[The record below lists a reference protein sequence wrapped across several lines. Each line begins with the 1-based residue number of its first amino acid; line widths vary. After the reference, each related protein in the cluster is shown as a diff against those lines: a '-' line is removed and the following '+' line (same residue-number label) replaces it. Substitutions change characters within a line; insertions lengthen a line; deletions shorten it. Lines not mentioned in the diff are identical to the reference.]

1 MAGLQVEVP
10 WEECVRVE
18 GRDTQV
24 EEDRAGKGS
33 EEDTRKAE
41 GSTVGRIKCGQVS
54 GVVHGW
60 RWRRSAR
67 GRSVGREG
75 VENVRGRLS

>member
-18 GRDTQV
+18 GRDTRV
-24 EEDRAGKGS
+24 EEDRVGKGS

-41 GSTVGRIKCGQVS
+41 GSTVNAGT
-54 GVVHGW
+54 
-60 RWRRSAR
+60 
-67 GRSVGREG
+67 
-75 VENVRGRLS
+75 RLAVLLAAAA